1 MGMPKSP
8 CNRPSVSGGSRGLG
22 IWARLWN
29 NHGVCQSCLVW
40 KWGIPRNGDI
50 LLREFEVPKLAQ
62 SLWKLKCRKACWRK
76 SHVNG
81 NNIYSMSRNRCNIKA
96 KNRTRPNR
104 VGQVGCNWKWGT
116 VQSMGPSTYAWEAP
130 RQAWQAMYE
139 NVIYTWNL
147 AESIVRLLGL
157 YAI

>member
-1 MGMPKSP
+1 MGKMGMPKSP

-50 LLREFEVPKLAQ
+50 LREFEVPKLGQ
-62 SLWKLKCRKACWRK
+62 SLWKLKFRKACWRK

-81 NNIYSMSRNRCNIKA
+81 KNIYSMSRNRCNIKA
-96 KNRTRPNR
+96 KNRTKPNR
-104 VGQVGCNWKWGT
+104 VGQVGCNWKWG
-116 VQSMGPSTYAWEAP
+116 QSSPW
-130 RQAWQAMYE
+130 
-139 NVIYTWNL
+139 VH
-147 AESIVRLLGL
+147 LLMPEKRRDKPDKPCMKTLFILEILQSQLSGF
-157 YAI
+157 